1 MTDNDI
7 ELFDGEIQL
16 IGNKLSMCSIRD
28 NCDNCFKFIEDLHKR
43 RLKEFVKKGD
53 FTNECSL
60 IRVVIPSNEKTTK
73 YFSIS
78 GIENLLK
85 NISSN
90 LETDVDH
97 LSNYEFLLIVVPIY
111 TDTTKQT
118 YLSVNLIVKPELSLE
133 MYMSVQKRIEELNE
147 NDKGIQYSF
156 TSDMIK
162 LHFYDDF
169 NDNEFLMYEEYPNFL
184 DTCLT
189 NYGDI
194 NIEELEFILTWGS
207 FNLKIKDD
215 ILYCEMMDI
224 NRSSFSD
231 I

>member
-90 LETDVDH
+90 LETAVDH